1 MGLPSRV
8 ESSFEILNKE
18 DEVNSSPNTSDLL
31 CVQQIILHW
40 TDVLDVVGW
49 CGLTSMPGVMM
60 GYTATPALS
69 VCSQI
74 CLVGSV
80 TGNLPHSI
88 LHTPNFSQVPT
99 PPATQRGETV
109 TAMKEIYRA
118 SCRTIQTVLAMDWL
132 LLSFV
137 PTGGLS

>member
-1 MGLPSRV
+1 MDLPGRV
-8 ESSFEILNKE
+8 ESSFEILKKE

-40 TDVLDVVGW
+40 TDVIDVVGR

-60 GYTATPALS
+60 GFTATPALS

-74 CLVGSV
+74 CFVGLA

-88 LHTPNFSQVPT
+88 LHAPNFSQVPT
-99 PPATQRGETV
+99 PPTTQSGETN
-109 TAMKEIYRA
+109 THKRNMQ
-118 SCRTIQTVLAMDWL
+118 SQL
-132 LLSFV
+132 
-137 PTGGLS
+137 

>member
-31 CVQQIILHW
+31 SVQQIILHW
-40 TDVLDVVGW
+40 TDVIDVVGW

-88 LHTPNFSQVPT
+88 LPHPQLLPGPHPTCHSEGGDCNSHERNIQSQ
-99 PPATQRGETV
+99 
-109 TAMKEIYRA
+109 
-118 SCRTIQTVLAMDWL
+118 L
-132 LLSFV
+132 
-137 PTGGLS
+137 